1 MFFPFSVHVP
11 TFALGEGQKNGI
23 AVEDRRIAESLRLHP
38 SMIKQP
44 GRGKSVDLRRPAW
57 PNPKLTE
64 TLRFLNFFHRLKR
77 LFLTNLISAILHC
90 KVLPLLASS

>member
-1 MFFPFSVHVP
+1 MESS
-11 TFALGEGQKNGI
+11 LKI
-23 AVEDRRIAESLRLHP
+23 VESQNRYASTA
-38 SMIKQP
+38 SMIKQL

-90 KVLPLLASS
+90 KVLPLLASSYLASLPLFT

>member
-1 MFFPFSVHVP
+1 MESP
-11 TFALGEGQKNGI
+11 LKI
-23 AVEDRRIAESLRLHP
+23 VESQNRYASTA
-38 SMIKQP
+38 SMIKQL

-90 KVLPLLASS
+90 KVLPLLASSYLASLPLFT